1 MLFRTPVWETVA
13 GVEEAHPEG
22 PLCQVCG
29 VGFFCPIQQRCVR
42 AVCRKGQCRSQRC
55 GANIGKLVSGT

>member
-29 VGFFCPIQQRCVR
+29 VGFFCPIQQRC
-42 AVCRKGQCRSQRC
+42 QSSLQERSMQEPEVWSKHREA
-55 GANIGKLVSGT
+55 G